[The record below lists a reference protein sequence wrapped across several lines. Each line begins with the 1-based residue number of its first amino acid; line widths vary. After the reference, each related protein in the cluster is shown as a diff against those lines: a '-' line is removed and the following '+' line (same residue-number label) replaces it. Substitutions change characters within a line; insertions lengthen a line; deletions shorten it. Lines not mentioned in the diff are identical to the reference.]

1 MTLTTIEGMLTD
13 AEMDDFRMRI
23 AVSTDEDLVQAR
35 INLRH
40 VANMCDD
47 DKDKFR
53 LADTLLMLGI
63 VCAAMKRRGIYKDHN
78 S

>member
-1 MTLTTIEGMLTD
+1 MTITTIDDMLTD
-13 AEMDDFRMRI
+13 AQMDDFRMRI
-23 AVSTDEDLVQAR
+23 AVSPDEDLVKAR
-35 INLRH
+35 TNLRAI
-40 VANMCDD
+40 ANLCDD

-63 VCAAMKRRGIYKDHN
+63 VIAAMKRRGIYKDHN